1 MNVKIANITDKIRLV
16 FKKEK
21 EPYLRI
27 FSILG
32 FYPHDIS
39 IYEDACRHR
48 SCSNTRRKRNQIS
61 NERLEFLG
69 DAVLESVV
77 SDILYNRYEDKQ
89 EGYLTTLRSKLVK
102 RETLND
108 LAVKIGLD
116 KLVIHS
122 DFVHNSHNS
131 YMNGNAFEAFLGA
144 IYIDRGYDY
153 CMYFIKERIFGKYIS
168 IDQVAQKEEN
178 YKSKLIEWCQKY
190 QFVFEFIIA
199 NEAMESGNTPKF
211 QAVVKV
217 EGQVCGKGTGYTKK
231 ESHQSAAKM
240 AYAKVCSNV
249 GFVNKLF
256 ELKRARQN
264 APEAEPKDAQ

>member
-1 MNVKIANITDKIRLV
+1 M
-16 FKKEK
+16 
-21 EPYLRI
+21 
-27 FSILG
+27 
-32 FYPHDIS
+32 
-39 IYEDACRHR
+39 
-48 SCSNTRRKRNQIS
+48 S

-77 SDILYNRYEDKQ
+77 SDILYNRYQDKQ

-144 IYIDRGYDY
+144 IYLDRGYDY
-153 CMYFIKERIFGKYIS
+153 CMYFIKEHIFGRYIN
-168 IDQVAQKEEN
+168 IEQMAQREEN

-190 QFVFEFIIA
+190 QFQFEFIIA
-199 NEAMESGNTPKF
+199 SEAMEGSNTPKF
-211 QAVVKV
+211 QAIVKV
-217 EGQVCGKGTGYTKK
+217 EDQVCGKGTGYTKK
-231 ESHQSAAKM
+231 ESHQSAAKV
-240 AYAKVCSNV
+240 AYSKVSSNV
-249 GFVNKLF
+249 NFVNKLF
-256 ELKRARQN
+256 ELRNQRTGKS
-264 APEAEPKDAQ
+264 E